1 MADGMNTSDVELVV
15 GLDLMLG
22 NESEFV
28 EELSKFQDTDI
39 KLNINGTD
47 KNLSEIGA
55 QLMQIIQGE
64 EDVAKKSKAM
74 ATALGNDAKNIKT
87 VFEQIIKQITS
98 NLQNTYQNSGD
109 LLNKGKI
116 ADYYSQLNSMK
127 EQANILQG
135 IVRKYEE
142 VFDKLDTIEIN
153 NKFYDRS
160 NLNGFIQDLSKA
172 ATEQKKYLSG
182 SSKLK
187 KELENAATKAKED
200 IVKNPA
206 MSSVV
211 RNTIA
216 TLGKEFKL
224 LDDEI
229 TKNISD
235 KNYDGLSD
243 KIKKMY
249 QLKTAIEELMTQSGI
264 ETVKQQDTPLNV
276 SVKKDTKYGINTR
289 FDNIVSQASKIKSS
303 EITTLI
309 EQINKGAI
317 NADESIQALIED
329 CFKLNQSIRPNNT
342 ISDNSTTLIST
353 IKNETSKIS
362 AEDKDLLDEAIEGLS
377 ISKTSDFPE
386 ALKILVDQ
394 FNKMAQINFNE
405 ATKIL
410 TQKLRKEEFIDK
422 KQTLKD
428 FEEVYKKDLSNLGIS
443 FYKPEE
449 NTAQILTASSTQ
461 NVDDNALQAATEAQK
476 QAEAEAQQYKTE
488 IDSLNSQIATKDKE
502 LETLNKKVNDLRT
515 KLNDASKQSSKEEV
529 SKLKSEIESKNKEKA
544 ALEKEIQ
551 DLRSKVT
558 DTQSEL
564 KSEDNSAE
572 IEKLQSQLSDK
583 TKENEALKK
592 SNEELKAAI
601 DSTSPTASASNIN
614 TDINNI
620 EQINKALQDY
630 YVAYENDVDLTLQK
644 QMLEKVKAL
653 YDQLPNEEKIDSNF
667 TKLKSEIENNLKE
680 VNGLLEEKN
689 QKQQEEIRLSEEA
702 KIKETE
708 LYKEIIKYQK
718 EYEKVQSQDGS
729 KLGLSKRQERKDY
742 QNKLVLRIEKRKK
755 MLQEQYPNFSSEEI
769 WSDSQIADTKSSITK
784 SFTKSSITKSLTG
797 LNEKVDY
804 AKEQS
809 LKFIEGTTKLFDDYC
824 KQYDGAKTSK
834 EKEKILKEMLE
845 ETNRIDNNVVPIE
858 QATQKDLD
866 AGAVATSE
874 AISDMI
880 GKFEK
885 YILQKQQELIEIK
898 NQAEKASKTIDSKST
913 NNQSTKVSDS
923 PISSGSFKNL
933 SPKELAAKTAKQIE
947 SRKNT
952 SKATKPEV
960 ASTVTEISKVINP
973 LQITDITVTEQAKT
987 KLKTEIN
994 NAIATV
1000 YVSDVKLA
1008 DGVLLSELQ
1017 KEISTILNTNPVEV
1031 QITPK
1036 FDNTT
1041 QTNEDNNTTSLPNG
1055 VSINVSSIDFAN
1067 EEVLTAVRSR
1077 IEQAL
1082 TPIFIQKVDGDNADI
1097 SSLEN
1102 KIALALN
1109 VIKIDRVELNDNFDI
1124 KPLQRDI
1131 EKYISKI
1138 KLSKIDSKD
1147 LAKTIKDEVEKALK
1161 GLKSPEFEV
1170 KAKITDSE
1178 EKQFD
1183 KLSKTIDK
1191 VTTSITNKNDAIKK
1205 EKELVNEGVKEE
1217 IEQFQKLIEKIV
1229 ELKNA
1234 IGTIKKIRVYFEKEE
1249 TDNNEKKEQD
1259 SNKPK
1264 TKRKTQKQVT
1274 GTINDSGNSSNS
1286 DNQAGEKKEVLTKTQ
1301 KKRLLE
1307 EELKFETKI
1316 AKIKYQI
1323 YKEESKN
1330 DKADKQ
1336 KIEKLQEELKIT
1348 EQIKGKLVDH
1358 QKNGI
1363 TSEDIKDFIDVQEK
1377 KVNTAIN
1384 NEANAINKGQKNI
1397 GIENTQEAR
1406 KSFSDVQKAME
1417 EYNSSGQKTIET
1429 LGKLKAVSQ
1438 EVINTNQAV
1447 RSQIS
1452 NSTGENALNNKY
1464 ERLITKMKKWAS
1476 DNPLALKDNDISNT
1490 YTNILKQL
1498 EDTSKRSADEIAR
1511 LESEFN
1517 KLDGQIRETG
1527 QTGRTFTGEMKNL
1540 FSILGDRA
1548 LVGTVI
1554 QYVRD
1559 GLRQMVTNVR
1569 EIDRAMTEL
1578 KKVTDETSK
1587 SYNNFLKE
1595 AGTRAEALGTTMT
1608 DLISSTADFAKLG
1621 YSLKD
1626 AATLAENAIIYSNV
1640 GDLDIQTATNDLV
1653 SATKAFGI
1661 EAENVTKIVDSFNE
1675 VGNNYAVS
1683 AQQIGEALQNSASS
1697 LVVAGNDIDQS
1708 IAMITAMTEIDC
1720 CLHIKKF
1727 ICFRFLT
1734 IEVAQNSETPSGI
1747 GQYCG

>member
-1 MADGMNTSDVELVV
+1 MAGEMNTSDVELVV

-22 NESEFV
+22 NENEFV

-47 KNLSEIGA
+47 KNLSEIA
-55 QLMQIIQGE
+55 TQLMQILQGE
-64 EDVAKKSKAM
+64 EDVAKKSKTM

-98 NLQNTYQNSGD
+98 NLQNMYEASSNS
-109 LLNKGKI
+109 LQKGKI

-127 EQANILQG
+127 DQANILQG
-135 IVRKYEE
+135 IVRRYEE

-160 NLNGFIQDLSKA
+160 NLNGFIQDLDKA

-206 MSSVV
+206 MSSVIK
-211 RNTIA
+211 NTIA

-243 KIKKMY
+243 KIKKLY
-249 QLKTAIEELMTQSGI
+249 QLKTAIKELMTQSGI

-276 SVKKDTKYGINTR
+276 SVKKDTKHGINTR
-289 FDNIVSQASKIKSS
+289 FDSIISQVSKIKSS
-303 EITTLI
+303 EIETLI
-309 EQINKGAI
+309 KQINKGAI
-317 NADESIQALIED
+317 NADENIQALIED
-329 CFKLNQSIRPNNT
+329 CFKLNQSVNANNT
-342 ISDNSTTLIST
+342 TIDTSTSLTST
-353 IKNETSKIS
+353 VKNEASKIS
-362 AEDKDLLDEAIEGLS
+362 KEDKDLLDEAIEGLS
-377 ISKTSDFPE
+377 ISKASDFPE

-394 FNKMAQINFNE
+394 FNKMAQINFDD

-428 FEEVYKKDLSNLGIS
+428 FEDIYKKDLSNLGVS
-443 FYKPEE
+443 FYKPDE
-449 NTAQILTASSTQ
+449 NIAQILTASSTQ
-461 NVDDNALQAATEAQK
+461 NIDDSVLQAATEAQK
-476 QAEAEAQQYKTE
+476 QAEAEAQQYKAE
-488 IDSLNSQIATKDKE
+488 IDSLNSQIVAKDKE
-502 LETLNKKVNDLRT
+502 LEALSKKVNELQI
-515 KLNDASKQSSKEEV
+515 KLNKVSEDSSKEDV
-529 SKLKSEIESKNKEKA
+529 SKLKAEIEIKNKEKI

-551 DLRSKVT
+551 DLRSKASS
-558 DTQSEL
+558 TQSET
-564 KSEDNSAE
+564 KSEDNSAKVKKMQQE
-572 IEKLQSQLSDK
+572 LSNK
-583 TKENEALKK
+583 TKENNALKK
-592 SNEELKAAI
+592 SNEELNAVI
-601 DSTSPTASASNIN
+601 GSTPSTISASNAN
-614 TDINNI
+614 TGID
-620 EQINKALQDY
+620 NKA
-630 YVAYENDVDLTLQK
+630 
-644 QMLEKVKAL
+644 
-653 YDQLPNEEKIDSNF
+653 I
-667 TKLKSEIENNLKE
+667 KSE
-680 VNGLLEEKN
+680 
-689 QKQQEEIRLSEEA
+689 A
-702 KIKETE
+702 
-708 LYKEIIKYQK
+708 
-718 EYEKVQSQDGS
+718 
-729 KLGLSKRQERKDY
+729 
-742 QNKLVLRIEKRKK
+742 
-755 MLQEQYPNFSSEEI
+755 
-769 WSDSQIADTKSSITK
+769 
-784 SFTKSSITKSLTG
+784 
-797 LNEKVDY
+797 
-804 AKEQS
+804 
-809 LKFIEGTTKLFDDYC
+809 
-824 KQYDGAKTSK
+824 
-834 EKEKILKEMLE
+834 
-845 ETNRIDNNVVPIE
+845 
-858 QATQKDLD
+858 
-866 AGAVATSE
+866 
-874 AISDMI
+874 
-880 GKFEK
+880 
-885 YILQKQQELIEIK
+885 
-898 NQAEKASKTIDSKST
+898 
-913 NNQSTKVSDS
+913 
-923 PISSGSFKNL
+923 
-933 SPKELAAKTAKQIE
+933 
-947 SRKNT
+947 
-952 SKATKPEV
+952 
-960 ASTVTEISKVINP
+960 ASTVTEISKAVNP

-987 KLKTEIN
+987 KLKAEVN
-994 NAIATV
+994 NAIATI

-1036 FDNTT
+1036 FDNAPEI
-1041 QTNEDNNTTSLPNG
+1041 NKDDNAASLPNG
-1055 VSINVSSIDFAN
+1055 VSINISSIDFAN
-1067 EEVLTAVRSR
+1067 EEVLGTIRSR

-1082 TPIFIQKVDGDNADI
+1082 IPIFIQKVDGEKADI

-1147 LAKTIKDEVEKALK
+1147 LAKAIKDEVEKAIK
-1161 GLKSPEFEV
+1161 ELKSPEFEV
-1170 KAKITDSE
+1170 KAKITNSE
-1178 EKQFD
+1178 AKQFD
-1183 KLSKTIDK
+1183 KLTKTIDK

-1205 EKELVNEGVKEE
+1205 EKELVNEGVTEE
-1217 IEQFQKLIEKIV
+1217 IGKFQELIEKIV
-1229 ELKNA
+1229 ALKNT

-1259 SNKPK
+1259 STKPK

-1274 GTINDSGNSSNS
+1274 GTVNDSDNSENKTE
-1286 DNQAGEKKEVLTKTQ
+1286 EKKEVLTKSQ
-1301 KKRLLE
+1301 KKKLLE
-1307 EELKFETKI
+1307 EELKLETKI

-1323 YKEESKN
+1323 NKETSKN
-1330 DKADKQ
+1330 DKADNQ
-1336 KIEKLQEELKIT
+1336 RIEKLKEELNIT
-1348 EQIKGKLVDH
+1348 EQIKENLVDH

-1363 TSEDIKDFIDVQEK
+1363 TSEDVKDFIDVQEK

-1417 EYNSSGQKTIET
+1417 EYNSSGEKTIET

-1464 ERLITKMKKWAS
+1464 ERLITKMKKWAA

-1548 LVGTVI
+1548 LVGTLI
-1554 QYVRD
+1554 QSMRD
-1559 GLRQMVTNVR
+1559 GLRQMVTNVK

-1626 AATLAENAIIYSNV
+1626 AAILAENAIMYSNV
-1640 GDLDIQTATNDLV
+1640 GDLDIQTATSDLV

-1708 IAMITAMTEIDC
+1708 IAMITAMTEITQD
-1720 CLHIKKF
+1720 
-1727 ICFRFLT
+1727 
-1734 IEVAQNSETPSGI
+1734 ASSAGI
-1747 GQYCG
+1747 DLPDNMVTY